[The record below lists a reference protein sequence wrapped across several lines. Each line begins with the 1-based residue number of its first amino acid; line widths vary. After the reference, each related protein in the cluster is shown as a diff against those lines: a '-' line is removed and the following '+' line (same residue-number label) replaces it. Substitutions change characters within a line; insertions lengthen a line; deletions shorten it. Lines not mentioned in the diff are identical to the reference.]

1 MRIEKREVIYLSERE
16 MNMWSNFST
25 LLENIEREVNSPSIL
40 DSIGEII
47 GHMSDL
53 YCVIECDEID

>member
-1 MRIEKREVIYLSERE
+1 MRVEKREVIYFSEKE
-16 MNMWSNFST
+16 MNMWHNFSQ
-25 LLENIEREVNSPSIL
+25 LLEGIERESESPSIL

-47 GHMSDL
+47 GHMSNL

>member
-1 MRIEKREVIYLSERE
+1 MRIEKREVVYLSTKE
-16 MNMWSNFST
+16 MDMWSNFST
-25 LLENIEREVNSPSIL
+25 LLENIEKEVNSPSIL

-47 GHMSDL
+47 GHMSNL

>member
-1 MRIEKREVIYLSERE
+1 MRIEKREVIYFSERE
-16 MNMWSNFST
+16 MNMWHNFST

-47 GHMSDL
+47 GHMGNL